1 MLHVARTAVYRAAGA
16 NDMRDVR
23 PVIAGIVAATA
34 ILIAACGG
42 GGDSNAPGG
51 PKLANSPIP
60 TVTPNVGTPIVCGP
74 TVETPLPADFPTA
87 DVVVPPDFVV
97 WTVERTPHLR
107 VFGTVNP
114 PEDQNGRPPWT
125 VVSDALI
132 DRLQKAGWT
141 IALNDKI
148 EGRDYDF
155 HAPDGRSGHFLAQ
168 PRNGC
173 TGSVNLTYDIN
184 WITG

>member
-1 MLHVARTAVYRAAGA
+1 
-16 NDMRDVR
+16 MRDSR
-23 PVIAGIVAATA
+23 LMLAIMALAAA
-34 ILIAACGG
+34 ILLGACGG
-42 GGDSNAPGG
+42 GGDTKAPGG
-51 PKLANSPIP
+51 PRLANSPIP
-60 TVTPNVGTPIVCGP
+60 TVTPAEATPIACGP
-74 TVETPLPADFPTA
+74 SAETALPDDFPKA

-97 WTVERTPHLR
+97 WTVERAPHLR